1 MKKVSSNEF
10 EMNKNEAGILNNA
23 IVVCLLA
30 FVCCFLWGSAFP
42 SIKIGYDWFG
52 LTNAIWPSVMVF
64 AGMRFTLAGVLVL
77 LFGSL
82 LAKKP
87 LVPTGI
93 GCVGRVSAL
102 CMFQTVL
109 QYVFFYIGLQHTT
122 GVKAS
127 IIEGTNVF
135 VCIVVAAL
143 IFRLEE
149 ITARKLIGCVLG
161 FAGVVLV
168 NLGGSGF
175 DFSLS
180 LFGEGYIFISTFAY
194 AISSVLLK
202 HFSKKDDTTL
212 LSGWQFFFGGIIMM
226 LLGAMFGGS
235 VSLEHV
241 AVKGYVM
248 LLYLAFISAMAYTLW
263 GILLKHNDVSKV
275 AVYGFMNPVIGVI
288 LSAILL
294 PEQGDL
300 GVKCIVALMLI
311 CAGIYVV
318 NKKPIKNVTNL
329 D

>member
-1 MKKVSSNEF
+1 MTKDKKAES
-10 EMNKNEAGILNNA
+10 ILTNT
-23 IVVCLLA
+23 IMVCLLA

-42 SIKIGYDWFG
+42 CIKIGYEWFD
-52 LTNAIWPSVMVF
+52 LTSSTWPSVMVF
-64 AGMRFTLAGVLVL
+64 AGIRFTLAGVLVL

-87 LVPTGI
+87 LHPTSV
-93 GCVGRVSAL
+93 GCVGRIGAL

-143 IFRLEE
+143 IFRLED
-149 ITARKLIGCVLG
+149 ITVRKVVGCVLG
-161 FAGVVLV
+161 FVGVVLV
-168 NLGGSGF
+168 NLNGSGF

-180 LFGEGYIFISTFAY
+180 LFGEGYIFFSTFAY

-241 AVKGYVM
+241 AIKGYVM

-263 GILLKHNDVSKV
+263 GILLKYNDVSKV
-275 AVYGFMNPVIGVI
+275 AVYGFMNPMIGVI
-288 LSAILL
+288 LSAVLL

-300 GVKCIVALMLI
+300 GVKCIAALVLI
-311 CAGIYVV
+311 CTGIYVV
-318 NKKPIKNVTNL
+318 NRK
-329 D
+329 